1 MRDRQDIEREM
12 FSAREDLE
20 QSVNEL
26 KHAIAEKFE
35 IRARAHHAVD
45 QRVDRVKDA
54 ARRGLDRGREV
65 LYRSRD
71 GAVVYFHKASD
82 GARRH
87 KALLAAILGGLVA
100 LTLTAVLV
108 RRRRH
113 RHWFISR

>member
-26 KHAIAEKFE
+26 KHVIAEK
-35 IRARAHHAVD
+35 IDVKARAQHAID
-45 QRVDRVKDA
+45 QRVDRVKDV
-54 ARRGLDRGREV
+54 ARRGVDRGREL

-71 GAVVYFHKASD
+71 GAVVYYHKARE
-82 GARRH
+82 GARQH
-87 KALLAAILGGLVA
+87 KVLLGVILGGLVA
-100 LTLTAVLV
+100 LTLGAVFLI

-113 RHWFISR
+113 RFI